1 MVDKPTKP
9 TRLSAASL
17 DLKDRIKEFTISNVT
32 LLAEF
37 PTAQEMIV
45 EKQHVNSTE
54 AYIKPNI
61 IQKDSEPVS
70 LADIRNSLASLK
82 RWFNEVYNALRTVAP
97 EILVFMLNDLDRY
110 YEFEF
115 NNSHPYSICTER
127 PKYDGRCHAENDG
140 FFD

>member
-1 MVDKPTKP
+1 
-9 TRLSAASL
+9 LSAASL

-32 LLAEF
+32 LLAEV

-82 RWFNEVYNALRTVAP
+82 RWFNEVYSAVD
-97 EILVFMLNDLDRY
+97 MLL
-110 YEFEF
+110 F
-115 NNSHPYSICTER
+115 NNHLLSSGDFC
-127 PKYDGRCHAENDG
+127 
-140 FFD
+140 